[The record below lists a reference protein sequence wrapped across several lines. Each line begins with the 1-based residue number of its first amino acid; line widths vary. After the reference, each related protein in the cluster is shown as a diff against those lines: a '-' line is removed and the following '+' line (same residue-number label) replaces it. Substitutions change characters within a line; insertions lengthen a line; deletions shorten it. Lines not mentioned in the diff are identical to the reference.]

1 MLAAENWCL
10 KVENKVYGPYTT
22 QQMRKFA
29 HEGRLASWSL
39 VSPAGATAWREARR
53 ETIFATFFGSTK
65 PIETLAP
72 AAKAFGKRSDCEY
85 TPNDDNP
92 TDEAK
97 APTSASAVKT
107 KSEKHTDVN
116 KSAES
121 HDISS
126 ANFVVIFD
134 VVSAAASRVEA
145 AMLSLG
151 PAFRIA
157 ENVWHVSCELTAV
170 GVRNAIAP
178 YLRGSES
185 IFVVDAS
192 RGRASWSNYAPEPHA
207 KISAAYLKSKQY

>member
-1 MLAAENWCL
+1 MLATENWCI
-10 KVENKVYGPYTT
+10 KVQEKVYGPYTT

-39 VSPAGATAWREARR
+39 VSPAGGRSWREAKR
-53 ETIFATFFGSTK
+53 ELVFSNFFGQEK
-65 PIETLAP
+65 AG
-72 AAKAFGKRSDCEY
+72 AAHTQPSALKTFGKRNDCEN
-85 TPNDDNP
+85 TVSEEAPQLNGHDAV
-92 TDEAK
+92 TAK
-97 APTSASAVKT
+97 AMQA
-107 KSEKHTDVN
+107 KHDARADAAPETGD
-116 KSAES
+116 
-121 HDISS
+121 

-145 AMLSLG
+145 AMMSLG

-157 ENVWHVSCELTAV
+157 DNVWHVTCELTAV

-192 RGRASWSNYAPEPHA
+192 RGRSSWTNYSPEANA
-207 KISAAYLKSKQY
+207 KLAAAHFRAKAQ